1 MLFSVIITAYSI
13 VGLYF
18 LHSHTSDKIKYNTSI
33 LSIQSLTPTSVPR
46 TTHYMYPTH
55 MSKHLPTPVPTY
67 LVTHVSTP
75 IPTYVI
81 RYVSTHVVRYVPT
94 HVPTNV
100 VRYVPR
106 HVFTSL
112 SFVSRFNVVTRPLP
126 NCLLWNHTVI
136 ESEASTLFIFSFSSF
151 AVIIYILALC
161 LVGYNIRYKNIN
173 ETIKEKSKRKKR
185 TV

>member
-1 MLFSVIITAYSI
+1 
-13 VGLYF
+13 
-18 LHSHTSDKIKYNTSI
+18 
-33 LSIQSLTPTSVPR
+33 
-46 TTHYMYPTH
+46 
-55 MSKHLPTPVPTY
+55 MSKHLPTSVPTY